1 MCEKETRERF
11 PRVAGCVKSKQ
22 KETEDNFVETPEIL
36 CEAAI
41 IYTNPKEIRFNVT
54 RRS

>member
-1 MCEKETRERF
+1 MCEKETRELF

-36 CEAAI
+36 YEAAI
-41 IYTNPKEIRFNVT
+41 IYKSERDTFLPNT
-54 RRS
+54 